1 MYPLSIQREQNSTH
15 GDAVTDV
22 FLTTPLITG
31 Y

>member
-1 MYPLSIQREQNSTH
+1 MYPLSIQREHNSTH

-22 FLTTPLITG
+22 YLTTALIIG